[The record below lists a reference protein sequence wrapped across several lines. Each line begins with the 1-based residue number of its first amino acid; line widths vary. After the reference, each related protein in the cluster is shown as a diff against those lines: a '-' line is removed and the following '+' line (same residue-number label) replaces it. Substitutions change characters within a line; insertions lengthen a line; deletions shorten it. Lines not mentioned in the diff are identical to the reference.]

1 MIKRLQ
7 HGLSKRER
15 QIMNVIYRRR
25 GATASQVWE
34 QIPSPPS
41 YSAVRATMKI
51 LENKGLLTH
60 RKQGRK
66 YLFLPTVSHQRARQ
80 SAVRQLVETYFEG
93 SVEAAVA
100 ALIRSDRRK
109 LSDEEYR
116 RLLGLIREAEKRR
129 GK

>member
-1 MIKRLQ
+1 MVKRLQ
-7 HGLSKRER
+7 HELSKRER
-15 QIMNVIYRRR
+15 QIMNVIYRHK
-25 GATASQVWE
+25 GATSEQVWR

-51 LENKGLLTH
+51 LENKGFLTH

-100 ALIRSDRRK
+100 ALLRSDRSK
-109 LSDEEYR
+109 LAEGEYR
-116 RLLGLIREAEKRR
+116 RLIELIRQEEKGRPR
-129 GK
+129 